1 MLCHHTNPALRTH
14 PQSTIYNNKYK
25 AIEDEIYICVDKLEI
40 IQDRYMA
47 GNAEEGDEERMK
59 MIRDELEGLKTDY
72 VMLVGAKDLPIY
84 FGKLE

>member
-1 MLCHHTNPALRTH
+1 
-14 PQSTIYNNKYK
+14 
-25 AIEDEIYICVDKLEI
+25 
-40 IQDRYMA
+40 MA